1 MHTNENNNANTWSPT
16 AENQVHVTAPVERN
30 TCPAASTFHNVCQC
44 VGHTYEPSTQAVG
57 YLGSIIAEVTR
68 HRSVVLFEQQS
79 SRTHSA
85 D

>member
-1 MHTNENNNANTWSPT
+1 MHTNENNIANTWGPT

-57 YLGSIIAEVTR
+57 YR
-68 HRSVVLFEQQS
+68 QHHRRGHTTLLSGPL
-79 SRTHSA
+79 
-85 D
+85 